1 MLYLIYG
8 NQPYTIQHRFKTI
21 AKDVL
26 TTPDE
31 MNYIKMDANEVS
43 FQMIIDE
50 ATMTPLGY
58 DKKVVVV
65 ENCNFV
71 VKEPKTLKEDKEYKE
86 FLNYLEHVDDMT
98 TLILTV
104 YESEI
109 DKKSNVVTTIDKYG
123 KVLCL
128 GQVSEDQWLE
138 YVYLTVQKSGGE
150 IDRDAASEL
159 AKRTSG
165 DVALLRNTV
174 TKLVLYTPHI
184 TYADI
189 NLMVEKPLEEN
200 IFAIYNNLISRK
212 EDFAIKIYRDLIQQ
226 NVEPVRV
233 ISTLANQF
241 RLLHEVKYLVSQ
253 KMSNKEIADTLKIK
267 ETRASIIARQ
277 VYSLD
282 DKKIKDTLDKLY
294 QLDFQIKSGQVDR
307 YYALELFLIKF
318 NQD

>member
-26 TTPDE
+26 GTPDE
-31 MNYIKMDANEVS
+31 MNFVKLDAKEVD
-43 FQMIIDE
+43 FQTIVDE
-50 ATMTPLGY
+50 ATLTPLGY
-58 DKKVVVV
+58 DHKVVVV
-65 ENCNFV
+65 ENCDFI
-71 VKEPKTLKEDKEYKE
+71 VKETKSLKDDKSYKE
-86 FLNYLEHVDDMT
+86 FLNYLSHVDEMT

-104 YESEI
+104 YESDI
-109 DKKSNVVTTIDKYG
+109 DKKSSIVSIVNEKG
-123 KVLCL
+123 KVLEL
-128 GQVSEDQWLE
+128 GQVSEDQWLD
-138 YVYLTVQKSGGE
+138 YVYSLIKKSRAE
-150 IDRDAASEL
+150 IDKDAANEL
-159 AKRTSG
+159 AKRTGG

-174 TKLVLYTPHI
+174 NKLVLYTPHI

-200 IFAIYNNLISRK
+200 VFLIYNNLISRK
-212 EDFAIKIYRDLIQQ
+212 EDFAVKIYRDLIAQ
-226 NVEPVRV
+226 NVEPVRI

-253 KMSNKEIADTLKIK
+253 RNNNKEIADILKIK
-267 ETRASIIARQ
+267 ETRAAVISRQ
-277 VYSLD
+277 VYNID
-282 DKKIKDTLDKLY
+282 EKKIRRTLDELY